1 MASYEIVSIDG
12 FTQTTVEG
20 ALDLDAS
27 AAMLRGIAADAD
39 SRRHNLLI
47 DLRDATSTGL
57 SYSDVYRLVG
67 MLAEDPEAFSG
78 RIALLDT
85 FREGFEKIQFFEASA
100 TEKGFHVRAFIDEG
114 AAIVWLDAAPVS

>member
-1 MASYEIVSIDG
+1 MASYQIVPIDG
-12 FTQTTVEG
+12 FTQTNVEG

-27 AAMLRGIAADAD
+27 LEVLRGIAADAD
-39 SRRHNLLI
+39 TRRHNLLI
-47 DLRDATSTGL
+47 DVRDATATGL

-67 MLAEDPEAFSG
+67 MLAEHPDAFSG

-100 TEKGFHVRAFIDEG
+100 TEKGFAVRAFIDEA
-114 AAIVWLDAAPVS
+114 AAISWLE